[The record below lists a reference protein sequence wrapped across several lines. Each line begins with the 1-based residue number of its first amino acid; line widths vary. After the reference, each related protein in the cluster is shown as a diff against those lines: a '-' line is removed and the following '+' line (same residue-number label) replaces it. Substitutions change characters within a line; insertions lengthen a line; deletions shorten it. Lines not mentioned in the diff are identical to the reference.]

1 MLIADRLQ
9 VPCTRVLHVQRSVV
23 VDANIVYGAFHH
35 PGLFIT
41 EQWQSILY
49 NLLHRVWVP
58 SVYNGVKE
66 PVRRFKYQ
74 TSCGSLF
81 PAKRI

>member
-1 MLIADRLQ
+1 
-9 VPCTRVLHVQRSVV
+9 
-23 VDANIVYGAFHH
+23 
-35 PGLFIT
+35 
-41 EQWQSILY
+41 
-49 NLLHRVWVP
+49 LHRVWVP